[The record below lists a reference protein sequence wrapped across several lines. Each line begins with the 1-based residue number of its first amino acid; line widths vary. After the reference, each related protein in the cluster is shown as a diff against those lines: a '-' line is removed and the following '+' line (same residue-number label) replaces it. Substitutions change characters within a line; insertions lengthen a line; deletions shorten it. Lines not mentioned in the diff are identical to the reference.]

1 MLKGLVAALLLG
13 LASLAAASSA
23 NKALVVVVEAPPGLA
38 ARLQDEGVTIL
49 RDMDRFLIVAA
60 GPREIARLE
69 ELGIEHEIAD
79 VSMDTKTF
87 YTVSVRDAKGL
98 AAVSTAVRVLY
109 SDGIDALVR
118 AEPEE
123 AEALAAVGFE
133 IARVFTDPARVRSAE
148 EAPRAAKRLTAD
160 PLVQEMVDSVSIA
173 EVSAVVQRLQDFRT
187 RYCRHD
193 SCAAAASWIQAKFES
208 FGIDSVYF
216 HWFDPDIKH
225 NVVAVIPGVKDPDKI
240 VLVGGHY
247 DSITGN
253 HNYCPGADDDASG
266 TALVIECA
274 RILSRYTFNHT
285 LVFVAFGGEEVGL
298 VGSEAFAARAA
309 HDGDDVIGVVCADM
323 IGYVAPGDAIDLDI
337 VKNVAS
343 TWMRDLVMDVG
354 SVYVP
359 ELSIVD
365 GAIPG
370 GASSDHASFWRHG
383 YDAILFFE
391 DSNQYSPYIHTS
403 NDRIGI
409 SYISEALA
417 ERSVRAA
424 VGLLATMA
432 EPFDIAIEHVPLAH
446 TEDSENPH
454 RVLATITASGSLNP
468 DSLLVRY
475 RTSSAWSDL
484 VLTPAAGPNEYE
496 AFIPPQP
503 SGTFVDYYLVA
514 GDMDGD
520 RLVVPKGAPESVHTF
535 FVGTITPI
543 VVDGLE
549 EESGWIV
556 GDADDDATKGI
567 WERAAPNGTWW
578 PNGPVAPD
586 EDHTPDPGTMC
597 FVTGNAPPGSTQRAN
612 EVQGGKTTLFSPVYD
627 LSSYPNVR
635 VRYYRWYSNNTGFL
649 DPDEWV
655 VDVSSDSGV
664 SWVRIETDGKS
675 DQRWQFV
682 ERNLSDFIPL
692 TSEVRFRFI
701 ASDEGY
707 MSVIE
712 AGVDDFSLV
721 TYEEVET
728 EIASDAPRAASRAVL
743 ARNVPNP
750 FNPST
755 RIAYTIPEGAGALP
769 VSLRVYDL
777 SGRLVRVL
785 VDGPE
790 GPGARAVTWNGF
802 DERGRS
808 VSSGVYFYRLRW
820 NGQEETKRMVLLR

>member
-1 MLKGLVAALLLG
+1 MLKVLVAALLLF
-13 LASLAAASSA
+13 LASVAAASPT
-23 NKALVVVVEAPPGLA
+23 NEALVVVVDAPPGLA
-38 ARLQDEGVTIL
+38 FRLQNEGVTIL

-60 GPREIARLE
+60 GPGEIARLE
-69 ELGIEHEIAD
+69 ELGVKHEIAD
-79 VSMDTKTF
+79 PSIETKTF
-87 YTVSVRDAKGL
+87 YTVFVRDETGL
-98 AAVSTAVRVLY
+98 AAVSSGARVLY
-109 SDGIDALVR
+109 SDGIDALVQ
-118 AEPEE
+118 AEPSE
-123 AEALAAVGFE
+123 AEALAARGFE
-133 IARVFTDPARVRSAE
+133 IARLFTDPARVRSAE
-148 EAPRAAKRLTAD
+148 AVPRAAKRLTAD
-160 PLVQEMVDSVSIA
+160 PLVQEMVDSVSIE
-173 EVSAVVQRLQDFRT
+173 EVSAIVQRLEDFRT

-193 SCAAAASWIQAKFES
+193 SCAAAASWIQAKFTS
-208 FGIDSVYF
+208 FGIDSVYL

-225 NVVAVIPGVKDPDKI
+225 NVVAVIPGVKNPNKV

-253 HNYCPGADDDASG
+253 HNYCPGADDNASG

-298 VGSEAFAARAA
+298 YGSEAFAARAA
-309 HDGDDVIGVVCADM
+309 HDGDEIIGVVCADM

-337 VKNVAS
+337 IKNVAS
-343 TWMRDLVMDVG
+343 AWMRDLVMDVRTA
-354 SVYVP
+354 YVP

-365 GAIPG
+365 GSIPG

-391 DSNQYSPYIHTS
+391 DSGQYSPYIHTS
-403 NDRIGI
+403 NDRVGI

-432 EPFDIAIEHVPLAH
+432 EPFDVAIEHVPLAH
-446 TEDSENPH
+446 TEDSENPY
-454 RVLATITASGSLNP
+454 RVLATITASGQLNP

-475 RTSSAWSDL
+475 RTGGAWNDL
-484 VLTPAAGPNEYE
+484 VLSPVGGPNEYE

-503 SGTFVDYYLVA
+503 SGTFVEYFLVA
-514 GDMDGD
+514 EDMEGD
-520 RLVVPKGAPESVHTF
+520 RLVIPRGAPESAHTF

-543 VVDGLE
+543 VVDEFE
-549 EESGWIV
+549 EESGWTV
-556 GDADDDATKGI
+556 GDADDDAWKGI
-567 WERAAPNGTWW
+567 WERATPNGTWW

-586 EDHTPDPGTMC
+586 EDHTPEPGTMC
-597 FVTGNAPPGSTQRAN
+597 FVTGNAPPGATQREN

-655 VDVSSDSGV
+655 VDVSPDGGD

-675 DQRWQFV
+675 DQRWRFV
-682 ERNLSDFIPL
+682 ERNLADFIPL
-692 TSEVRFRFI
+692 TSQVRFRFI

-707 MSVIE
+707 VSVIE

-721 TYEEVET
+721 TYEE
-728 EIASDAPRAASRAVL
+728 IATGIAGDVPRSSSRAVL

-785 VDGPE
+785 ADGPE
-790 GPGARAVTWNGF
+790 GPGTRAATWDGL

-820 NGQEETKRMVLLR
+820 NGQEETKRMVLLK